1 MEVTRVPTK
10 HTSIRCCSQVNKQ
23 KQGFY
28 LGLREKVDHT
38 ITSCLVIFFMLWVGI
53 CVSSCFVSRLCYF
66 LLCGICLVWL
76 TAVISTL
83 DFMASGSVCKR
94 PDPCAF
100 WRHAEPIYSR
110 RCVKFSGNSP
120 LWAEVP
126 RCSQSFSLM
135 PVSQPASW
143 RKIKMSIKIRLW
155 LS

>member
-23 KQGFY
+23 KQGFI
-28 LGLREKVDHT
+28 LVCEKRLT
-38 ITSCLVIFFMLWVGI
+38 ILSRHAWLCSLCSVFLSPLASLADVLFPLIWYMPSLIDSCHQYI
-53 CVSSCFVSRLCYF
+53 RLH
-66 LLCGICLVWL
+66 GEWL
-76 TAVISTL
+76 SANV
-83 DFMASGSVCKR
+83 
-94 PDPCAF
+94 PCAF

-110 RCVKFSGNSP
+110 RCIKFSGNSP

-126 RCSQSFSLM
+126 CCSQSFSLM

-143 RKIKMSIKIRLW
+143 RKIQMSIKIRLW